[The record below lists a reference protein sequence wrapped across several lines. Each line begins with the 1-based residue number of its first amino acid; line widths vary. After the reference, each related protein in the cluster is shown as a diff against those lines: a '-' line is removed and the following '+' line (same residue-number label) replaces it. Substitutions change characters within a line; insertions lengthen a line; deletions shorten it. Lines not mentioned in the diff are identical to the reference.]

1 MIRELSSFPAMLIAA
16 PVVMV
21 VVPGTALRLAQ
32 RSGDGG

>member
-1 MIRELSSFPAMLIAA
+1 MIRELWPFLAMLIAA

-21 VVPGTALRLAQ
+21 LVPEAVLRLAH